1 MYRRLRREELEEL
14 EPQFVRF
21 LAAQSIP
28 GEDWAKMKVTNET
41 RANTLIDQFSNM
53 VFDDVIKR
61 TKFAEQRTER
71 QLLTFR
77 CGDEKLELR
86 GLVIEGETSL
96 DLRQE
101 EPAEEMM
108 AKLKLSEANLK
119 LISAERVYRPDRAT
133 EVFALLEQQAKISQG
148 PEMFD
153 LLDGMVESEN
163 ESE

>member
-1 MYRRLRREELEEL
+1 MTYRRLRREELEEL

-28 GEDWAKMKVTNET
+28 GEDWVKLKVTDEA

-61 TKFAEQRTER
+61 TKYAEQRTER

-86 GLVIEGETSL
+86 GLVIDGETSL
-96 DLRQE
+96 DLRRE
-101 EPAEEMM
+101 EPANEMM
-108 AKLKLSEANLK
+108 AKLKLSDAKLK
-119 LISAERVYRPDRAT
+119 LISAERIYRPDRKT

-148 PEMFD
+148 PELFE
-153 LLDGMVESEN
+153 LLDSMVEN
-163 ESE
+163 QD